1 MAYGQTGSGKTHTML
16 SSHSVEC
23 DLEIDE
29 LGVDEGVIPRSAREI
44 FRYFLVNY
52 FCMRNPT
59 SCICLVFTQKLST
72 IVACHR
78 ACSFLLPILDA
89 C

>member
-1 MAYGQTGSGKTHTML
+1 MFHYAHPSRYNICIMAYGQTGSGKTHTML

-44 FRYFLVNY
+44 FR
-52 FCMRNPT
+52 
-59 SCICLVFTQKLST
+59 
-72 IVACHR
+72 
-78 ACSFLLPILDA
+78 
-89 C
+89 